1 MCSKISLDKPTSRP
15 TRYFSKKQ
23 ETRVGKNLGLRVQV
37 NSGATAFQKGDL
49 KDEHILVECKTL
61 VRTQKQR
68 TIEKE
73 WLDKLKEEQISMR
86 KDLSALAFDFGDGEE
101 YVILTWQDFKNLY
114 EAWKEIFEGQV

>member
-1 MCSKISLDKPTSRP
+1 MCSKISLDKP

-23 ETRVGKNLGLRVQV
+23 ETRVGKNLGLRVQA

-61 VRTQKQR
+61 VKPQKQR

-73 WLDKLKEEQISMR
+73 WLEKLKEEQISMR

-114 EAWKEIFEGQV
+114 EDWKEINGHG